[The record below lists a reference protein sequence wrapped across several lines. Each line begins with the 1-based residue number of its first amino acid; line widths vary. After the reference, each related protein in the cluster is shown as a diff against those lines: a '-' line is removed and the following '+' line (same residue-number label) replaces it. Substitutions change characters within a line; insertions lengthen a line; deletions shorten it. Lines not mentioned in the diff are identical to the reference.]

1 MEELKTRNMIWIV
14 INSDGTYAGVPCI
27 TWEEARELV
36 AQKEGR
42 RVFNIDPNMEDVTE
56 SKDGMLI

>member
-1 MEELKTRNMIWIV
+1 MEELKALNMIWIV
-14 INSDGTYAGVPCI
+14 INSDGTYAGTPCL

-42 RVFNIDPNMEDVTE
+42 RAFNLDPNEEDVTE
-56 SKDGMLI
+56 NKDGLI

>member
-1 MEELKTRNMIWIV
+1 MEELKALNMIWIV
-14 INSDGTYAGVPCI
+14 INPDGTYAGVSCL
-27 TWEEARELV
+27 TWEEAKELV

-42 RVFNIDPNMEDVTE
+42 RVFNIDPIMEDVTE

>member
-1 MEELKTRNMIWIV
+1 MEELKTKNMIWIV
-14 INSDGTYAGVPCI
+14 INLDGTYAGVPCI